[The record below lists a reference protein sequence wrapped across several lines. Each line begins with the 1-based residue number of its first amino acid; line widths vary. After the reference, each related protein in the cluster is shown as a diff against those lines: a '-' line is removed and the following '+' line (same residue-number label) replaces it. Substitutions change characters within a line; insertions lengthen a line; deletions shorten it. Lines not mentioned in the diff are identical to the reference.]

1 MICLRLNY
9 RIPKLYRD
17 VKKRQNQIKKLE
29 KPCSANLKI
38 DVGPIECSLECIL
51 KEECI
56 SYNILTTFSVKM
68 YTKLCAKV
76 ICLRL
81 NYRITNI
88 AMQNKES
95 KTRSG
100 RTFRLNTRLT
110 GITVLHWSK
119 QVLKSWIFCGPINP
133 IRKIENVWSIFEEI
147 DNHRRMLLCNGRIRL
162 HHYFNSPSTRETD
175 DIWVLRTKTNQNVMN
190 IT

>member
-9 RIPKLYRD
+9 RIPKLNRD
-17 VKKRQNQIKKLE
+17 AKKKQNQIKKLE

-51 KEECI
+51 KEACI
-56 SYNILTTFSVKM
+56 SYNILTTFSVNM

-100 RTFRLNTRLT
+100 KTFRLNTRLT
-110 GITVLHWSK
+110 GITVLH
-119 QVLKSWIFCGPINP
+119 
-133 IRKIENVWSIFEEI
+133 
-147 DNHRRMLLCNGRIRL
+147 
-162 HHYFNSPSTRETD
+162 
-175 DIWVLRTKTNQNVMN
+175 
-190 IT
+190 